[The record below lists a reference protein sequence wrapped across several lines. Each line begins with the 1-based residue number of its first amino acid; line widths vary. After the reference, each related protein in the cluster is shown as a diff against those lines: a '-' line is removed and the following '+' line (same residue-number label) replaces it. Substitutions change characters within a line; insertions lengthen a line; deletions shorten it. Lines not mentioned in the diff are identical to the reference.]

1 MLRVLAAV
9 GLSPGVGGLLVSLL
23 AGTAAAVG
31 LARLARLEDPSGR
44 TGLVAVGLLGVAP
57 PTVFLTAGY
66 SEALFLSLAVW
77 AWWAARTDR
86 WWLAAVLAALA
97 VTVRVHG
104 LFLTAGL
111 VVLAVVVAVSAVS
124 AEAPVSVRQRRPRL
138 GPLVLPRL
146 WSRLWPRLLPLLLPC
161 VAAALLLL
169 AYRDSTGD
177 TLAWLHAQSAGWG
190 RAFTDPV
197 TSWRRTWAAA
207 FGGTQVAPVAVVFAL
222 ELLAG
227 ILALLGLVVL
237 LTRRRWAEATY
248 VALSVGAMETSTWW
262 ISLFRTL
269 LVVFPLWLLAA
280 RLLTPATP
288 PQPDRR
294 VNPPLP
300 SARANVRWLPLAVV
314 IALSGWAAVWL
325 AHAFLTGGW
334 AG

>member
-9 GLSPGVGGLLVSLL
+9 GLSPGVAGLLVSLL

-77 AWWAARTDR
+77 GWWAARTDR
-86 WWLAAVLAALA
+86 WWLAGVLAALA

-124 AEAPVSVRQRRPRL
+124 VRQRR
-138 GPLVLPRL
+138 
-146 WSRLWPRLLPLLLPC
+146 PRLLPLLLPC

-169 AYRDSTGD
+169 AYRASTGD

-207 FGGTQVAPVAVVFAL
+207 FGGTQAAPVAVVFAL

-300 SARANVRWLPLAVV
+300 SARASVRWLPLAVV
-314 IALSGWAAVWL
+314 VALSGWAAVWL
-325 AHAFLTGGW
+325 AHTFLTGGW